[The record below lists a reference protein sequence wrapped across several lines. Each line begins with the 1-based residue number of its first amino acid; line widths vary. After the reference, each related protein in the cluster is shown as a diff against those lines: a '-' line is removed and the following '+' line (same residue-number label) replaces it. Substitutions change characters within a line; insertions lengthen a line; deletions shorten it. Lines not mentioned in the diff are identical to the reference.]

1 MSKVPNTELTLDQ
14 LQELEA
20 LHAMPDDEID
30 YSDLPPTTA
39 GQWQGAKVGHFIH
52 PAKEQI
58 TLQVDADVVA
68 WLKAQGRDYQA
79 RVNELLR
86 QVMLREVKH

>member
-1 MSKVPNTELTLDQ
+1 MVCKAVPLVCNLVTGRRSSATNCVT
-14 LQELEA
+14 
-20 LHAMPDDEID
+20 ID

-39 GQWQGAKVGHFIH
+39 KQWQGAEVGHFYH

-58 TLQVDADVVA
+58 TVQVDADVVV

-86 QVMLREVKH
+86 QVMLRDVKH

>member
-1 MSKVPNTELTLDQ
+1 MSKVPNTELTPDQ
-14 LQELEA
+14 PQELEA
-20 LHAMPDDEID
+20 LQALPDEEID

-39 GQWQGAKVGHFIH
+39 KQWQGAEVGHFYH

-58 TLQVDADVVA
+58 TVQVDADVVV

-86 QVMLREVKH
+86 QVMLRDVKH